1 MSMRKNR
8 NIRVRGV
15 RRSEP
20 DLRKLSRALI
30 ALAEA
35 QLEAD
40 AQASHREEE
49 PGSTVTVRKS
59 RAARKDGQT

>member
-1 MSMRKNR
+1 MGKNR

-15 RRSEP
+15 RRDQP

-35 QLEAD
+35 QLEVD
-40 AQASHREEE
+40 AEASHATKAASPRPSDQQKNRRREQQ
-49 PGSTVTVRKS
+49 S
-59 RAARKDGQT
+59 